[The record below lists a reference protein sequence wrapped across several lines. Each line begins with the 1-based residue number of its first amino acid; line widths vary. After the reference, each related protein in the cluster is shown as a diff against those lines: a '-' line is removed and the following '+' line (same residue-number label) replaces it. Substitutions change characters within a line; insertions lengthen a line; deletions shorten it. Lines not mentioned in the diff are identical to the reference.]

1 MGEKMSGS
9 YFSELYIQKYL
20 SLNDEATMDRRLS
33 KLEAEVILDEIPA
46 KAPVLAMGLGHGSE
60 IELLLDR
67 FESCEVVEFSPL
79 LCKLAKSKHGARLVV
94 HQDNFETFTP
104 QAKYETIMA
113 TAVLHHV
120 LDPATVIRQATKW
133 LKPGGNLLVTVPNA
147 YSVHRALGQMLGL
160 VRSVRNLSETAKE
173 SGVRH
178 TFSPEDLKTLLEDSG
193 LKVIRQLRTFVK
205 FTSYQEM
212 TALSDRDL
220 KELFEVAKIVAP
232 EFHATIAYLCTVQD
246 DLE

>member
-104 QAKYETIMA
+104 QE
-113 TAVLHHV
+113 
-120 LDPATVIRQATKW
+120 
-133 LKPGGNLLVTVPNA
+133 
-147 YSVHRALGQMLGL
+147 
-160 VRSVRNLSETAKE
+160 
-173 SGVRH
+173 
-178 TFSPEDLKTLLEDSG
+178 
-193 LKVIRQLRTFVK
+193 
-205 FTSYQEM
+205 EM
-212 TALSDRDL
+212 
-220 KELFEVAKIVAP
+220 KI
-232 EFHATIAYLCTVQD
+232 L
-246 DLE
+246 